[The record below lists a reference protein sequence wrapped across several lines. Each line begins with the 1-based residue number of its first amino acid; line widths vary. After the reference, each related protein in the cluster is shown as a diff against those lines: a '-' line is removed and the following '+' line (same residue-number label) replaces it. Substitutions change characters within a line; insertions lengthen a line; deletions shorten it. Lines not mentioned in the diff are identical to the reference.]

1 MDISLY
7 DYHLPSEL
15 IAQFP
20 LQERAESRM
29 LILEKE
35 SGRFADSQFS
45 EFADKLNSGDC
56 LVLNDTCVFP
66 ARLQQGKRLSGGA
79 VEIFLVRREAPVN
92 EADAECHWRALAKP
106 GGRLKEGEEIVFG
119 DDDSSTLRLVSKLAD
134 GAWEI
139 AFASQESER
148 DIISLFG
155 SAPLPPYIQR
165 APDITDLTRYQTV
178 FADKKKS
185 GAVAAPTAGLHFTD
199 MVLAALVDKGVSI
212 AKITLHVGPGTF
224 KPVQVQN
231 IEDHQVDPEWAE
243 ISVESGATINSTI
256 ARGGK
261 IVAVGT
267 TVTRTLE
274 FVARQVRAGN
284 TEAGVEEFSGMV
296 DLYIRPGF
304 EFRIVD
310 SLLTNFHLPKSS
322 LLILVAALAGRDIV
336 LRAYEHAIAEQYR
349 YYSYGDC
356 MFIR

>member
-20 LQERAESRM
+20 LQKRAESRM

-35 SGRFADSQFS
+35 SGSIADSQFS
-45 EFADKLNSGDC
+45 EFTNQLNSGDC

-66 ARLQQGKRLSGGA
+66 ARLQQGRRRSGGA
-79 VEIFLVRREAPVN
+79 VEIFLVRRI
-92 EADAECHWRALAKP
+92 DSSSDDGTECHWRALAKP
-106 GGRLKEGEEIVFG
+106 GGRLKEGEEILFG
-119 DDDSSTLRLVSKLAD
+119 DGDSTSLRLVSKLAD

-139 AFASQESER
+139 AFATQKSESE
-148 DIISLFG
+148 IISRFG

-165 APDITDLTRYQTV
+165 APEASDLSRYQTV
-178 FADKKKS
+178 FADKDKS

-199 MVLAALVDKGVSI
+199 KVLEALRNKGVSI

-224 KPVQVQN
+224 KPVQVLD
-231 IEDHQVDPEWAE
+231 IEDHKVDPEWAE
-243 ISVESGATINSTI
+243 ISSEAATTINS
-256 ARGGK
+256 AKERGTK
-261 IVAVGT
+261 LVAVGT

-274 FVARQVRAGN
+274 FVARLSN
-284 TEAGVEEFSGMV
+284 TDTVEEFSGMV

-304 EFRIVD
+304 EFQIVD

-322 LLILVAALAGRDIV
+322 LLILVSALAGRDIV
-336 LRAYEHAIAEQYR
+336 LRAYEHAIAKQYR